1 MSSPGPGIRCSIL
14 RECDGLY
21 WSKPY
26 VQSQWHCRDT
36 LAAWAALRYHKFLTR
51 LFRRMQ
57 GHLGEKSANPG
68 PRVPRHLITPP
79 MPGIVPDYAGR
90 LEIPENI
97 ECWKGS
103 IFSIYSKEVADWEN
117 SGYGALL
124 QTPAVRLSAL
134 DALKAG
140 PHDRHRRMSGSI
152 IYAWPH
158 SRT

>member
-1 MSSPGPGIRCSIL
+1 
-14 RECDGLY
+14 
-21 WSKPY
+21 
-26 VQSQWHCRDT
+26 
-36 LAAWAALRYHKFLTR
+36 
-51 LFRRMQ
+51 MQ

-79 MPGIVPDYAGR
+79 MPGVVPDYAGR

-158 SRT
+158 SGT